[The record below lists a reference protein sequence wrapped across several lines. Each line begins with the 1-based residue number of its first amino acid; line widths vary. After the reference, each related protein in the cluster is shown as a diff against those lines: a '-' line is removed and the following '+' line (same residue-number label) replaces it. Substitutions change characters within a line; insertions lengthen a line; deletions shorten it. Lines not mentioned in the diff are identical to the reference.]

1 MQNHNKKDMILD
13 AMQELM
19 GSANVRPFLSVIL
32 PKKPVSGKEV
42 SITIFLPRTIS

>member
-1 MQNHNKKDMILD
+1 MQNHNKKEMILD

-19 GSANVRPFLSVIL
+19 VQPMSRLFPSVIL